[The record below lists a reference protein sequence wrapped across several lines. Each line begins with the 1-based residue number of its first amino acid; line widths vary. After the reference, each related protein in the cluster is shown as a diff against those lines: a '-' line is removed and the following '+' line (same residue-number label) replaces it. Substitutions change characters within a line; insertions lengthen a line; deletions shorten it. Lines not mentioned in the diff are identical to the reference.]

1 MRIAKT
7 TTTGKLT
14 SNLETLNFRLPKE
27 VVGIL
32 DTLVKKGLFS
42 NRSEAVREFC
52 RDYVK
57 EQRTTTKITGAH
69 K

>member
-1 MRIAKT
+1 LLTEKT
-7 TTTGKLT
+7 TVT
-14 SNLETLNFRLPKE
+14 SNLETLNVRLPRE

-32 DTLVKKGLFS
+32 DKLVKKGLFS

-52 RDYVK
+52 RDYLHNS
-57 EQRTTTKITGAH
+57 RRRRINTTKGGR